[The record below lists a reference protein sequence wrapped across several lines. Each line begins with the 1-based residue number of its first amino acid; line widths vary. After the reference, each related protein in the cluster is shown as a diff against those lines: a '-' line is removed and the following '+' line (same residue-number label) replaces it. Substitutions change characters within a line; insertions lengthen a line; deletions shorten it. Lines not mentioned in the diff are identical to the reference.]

1 MVDIMLLN
9 ALEKV
14 FPTKTP
20 GAAFRVQKLSGL
32 WGEELSVQAA
42 YIWRESPAEYTKD
55 AVLRVE
61 SSLPV
66 TARRVF
72 YAPVL
77 APCLGG
83 SDENVLSSE
92 PGLYPD
98 VLLPMTGGEIKLVP
112 GQWRAIWLDI
122 ALDASIP
129 AGDYP
134 LSVQICMEDEVLAT
148 ADMVITVVGAVLP
161 KQTLIHTEWFHSDC
175 LADYYEVDV
184 FSEAH
189 WTASGNFIGTAV
201 KRGINMILTPIFTPP
216 LDTAVGGER
225 TTVQLVDV
233 TVTGGTYSFGFE
245 KFDRWV
251 RLCLEKG
258 VEYIEISHL
267 YSQWGA
273 KYAPKVMATV
283 DGTYK
288 RIFGWET
295 LAVSDEYAAFL
306 RAFLPELTARLH
318 ALGVAENTFF
328 HISDEPHGDEDME
341 TYAAALAQAKPYLEG
356 FRIVDALSD
365 FAFYESGLIK
375 KPIPANDAIE
385 PFLAAGIA
393 GLWTYYCVGQNRKV
407 SNRFMCMPSAR
418 NRIIGVQLYKYNM
431 EGFLQWGYNFYN
443 SRRSSMHI
451 DPFLITD
458 ADSSF
463 SAGDAFVVYPGRHL
477 TPIESIRLMVFFHA
491 LQDLRAMRLLEALAG
506 RERVLELLEEGK
518 AAPITFVHY
527 PKDAAYLMNLREKVN
542 AAIAAFATK

>member
-1 MVDIMLLN
+1 MIDLMLLN

-20 GAAFRVQKLSGL
+20 GAAFRVERLSGL
-32 WGEELSVQAA
+32 WGEELSVQAVF
-42 YIWRESPAEYTKD
+42 IWRENPTEYTKD
-55 AVLRVE
+55 AVFRVE
-61 SSLPV
+61 SVLPV
-66 TARRVF
+66 TMRRVF

-83 SDENVLSSE
+83 TDDNVLSSE

-98 VLLPMTGGEIKLVP
+98 VLLPMTDGGIKLVP
-112 GQWRAIWLDI
+112 GQWRAVWLDV
-122 ALDASIP
+122 ALGEDIP

-134 LSVQICMEDEVLAT
+134 LTIQICVADEVLAT
-148 ADMVITVVGAVLP
+148 AEMVVEVIGIHLP

-189 WTASGNFIGTAV
+189 WTAIGNFIETAA
-201 KRGINMILTPIFTPP
+201 KRGINMILTPVFTPP
-216 LDTAVGGER
+216 LDTAIGGER

-233 TVTGGTYSFGFE
+233 TVTNGAYAFGFE
-245 KFDRWV
+245 KLDKWV
-251 RLCLEKG
+251 RLCLEAG

-273 KYAPKVMATV
+273 LYAPKVMATV
-283 DGTYK
+283 DGVYK

-295 LAVSDEYAAFL
+295 LAASEEYAAFL
-306 RAFLPELTARLH
+306 RAFLPELTERLRM
-318 ALGVAENTFF
+318 LGVADNTFF
-328 HISDEPHGDEDME
+328 HISDEPHGEENME
-341 TYAAALAQAKPYLEG
+341 TYANALAQVAPYLGG

-385 PFLAAGIA
+385 PFLEAGIE
-393 GLWTYYCVGQNRKV
+393 GLWTYYCVGQNRRV

-418 NRIIGVQLYKYNM
+418 NRIIGVQLYKYNL
-431 EGFLQWGYNFYN
+431 EGFLQWGFNFYN
-443 SRRSSMHI
+443 SRRSLAHI

-463 SAGDAFVVYPGRHL
+463 SAGDAFVVYPGRGL
-477 TPIESIRLMVFFHA
+477 KPIESIRLMVFFHA
-491 LQDLRAMRLLEALAG
+491 LQDLRALRLLEALAG
-506 RERVLELLEEGK
+506 REKVLALLEEDAK
-518 AAPITFVHY
+518 TPITFAVY
-527 PKDAAYLMNLREKVN
+527 PKDAGWLMNLREKVN
-542 AAIAAFATK
+542 AAIAAFSTK